1 MTILTSIILVVAITA
16 VALFIAY
23 NVQKGTKTLEEL
35 RANYS
40 ESEELQ
46 EIAELAQELYNKDLR
61 PTVAKKAPKKDKI
74 TEQVE
79 SMKKVVEAHDTL
91 VEEIAKISPDTTTV
105 NVEVALEQL
114 KEQVSTTD
122 IAAVKPKKKRKYYP
136 KAPKGKS

>member
-1 MTILTSIILVVAITA
+1 MTVLTSIILIGAIIA

-23 NVQKGTKTLEEL
+23 NVQKGTKTLKEFKTDFDNNEQAQEL
-35 RANYS
+35 VQLS
-40 ESEELQ
+40 K
-46 EIAELAQELYNKDLR
+46 ELYNKYLR
-61 PTVAKKAPKKDKI
+61 PITAKKAPKKDKI

-114 KEQVSTTD
+114 KEQV
-122 IAAVKPKKKRKYYP
+122 
-136 KAPKGKS
+136 